1 MKSRSY
7 VGPVTSLAFL
17 GDDLFVGHG
26 SDLKLFSLS
35 GSRYSLR
42 WRKRAFKR
50 ERIQGIQFQTT
61 KNEGFDNT
69 QILLWG
75 GKKFQI
81 LSPSG
86 PLQSNI
92 DLNPENEIPAPDWIL
107 NSIFLEPEDGV
118 PKIAIITAHNTILT
132 YKHNLAAPI
141 AQRFKFYPSPE
152 RCLLYSGSIISHTT
166 ESTTNTLIAL
176 AGTVFGEVLLW
187 KLNALDDEVPTKI
200 NLCGRYLSHEGSVF
214 GVSMSPDLK
223 YAASCSDDRT
233 IRLWDT
239 KIHTNNSQ
247 SEECVEVK
255 EPLAVGWGHQ
265 ARIWG
270 VRFLQSKKNEIRI
283 LSFSEDLT
291 AKTWSFNPDN
301 TKRSLVCTQTFK
313 SLHSASG
320 KNLWSLAIHPSEGTF
335 VTGGADSG
343 IASWNLVDSAI
354 DTISDR
360 ALGYDPTPKLQETI
374 ANLDEILPP
383 MSLVPGKKSAKDEP
397 RKYVTLGSR
406 AFIVAM
412 SSGWLLHCDLSD
424 SNDQKWRKLGF
435 WRQIKNSSALGAAKF
450 QSGGELK
457 YTIALG
463 DNDGRLLF
471 LEANSEG
478 LVTPLEGIEE
488 WIQICGSRP
497 SDILFSR
504 SGNDREKKDPSAVYA
519 AVTTFK
525 PDEPVT
531 LLQIRGIK
539 IEKTWSLV
547 PPDTF
552 PFTTIMVHQ
561 IEGRCIVVAGS
572 RHGAFAVYEI
582 SENTGEVL
590 LPTKVW
596 RHIHD
601 DESVTT
607 LDFIRSS
614 FPNNGENITLEVE
627 MVSTGRSGAYKFH
640 KLRIGIDP
648 NQFEL
653 HETNALY
660 PASVP
665 RVEKYQVIQRKDSK
679 KKYEIVHGF
688 RGRDFVLWN
697 QTLGIEAASY
707 DCEGGNR
714 SWDFSFGDEKTAID
728 EGLFVFTKAKKC
740 HIVRFSNILHDP
752 LLQTPFHGRELK
764 TLAASPKSAFPHQII
779 ATGAEDTVIRFSY
792 IHPKTHELV
801 NLTSRKT
808 HTTGL
813 QDLAWSS
820 CGGWLFSSGSI
831 EEVYCWKINYTIPDD
846 FDIQD
851 INIGVLREAV
861 YDVSTDNLPDL
872 RVCGLDVVTVH
883 NGNGQSLGFLVGM
896 VRSDSSIKLALY
908 QISSK
913 KFITIAEGFYK
924 TSCLLQIRFHLT
936 ADNTVLM
943 LTAGTDGFVTIWDIT
958 KTFLKCG
965 IVADSKALSVQNAAV
980 QVLTPEKL
988 HQNQWILSHS
998 IHQNSIKCL
1007 KIVELGAHEIILLTG
1022 GDDTAICV
1030 SNVQL
1035 GPSVGKEDNG
1045 VAVITSKKVQRA
1057 HASAVTAIEFVSLA
1071 DQRLE
1076 FLSSGIDQQVKRWSL
1091 NLRNGFAEGNV
1102 ELLED
1107 VYVGIPDVAGL
1118 ALIDG
1123 EEKNETKLVVGGV
1136 GIEVLDL

>member
-26 SDLKLFSLS
+26 SDLKLFSPSSS
-35 GSRYSLR
+35 GFSLR

-50 ERIQGIQFQTT
+50 ERIQGIQFQAAKKGTSDDT
-61 KNEGFDNT
+61 R
-69 QILLWG
+69 ILLWG
-75 GKKFQI
+75 GKKFQ
-81 LSPSG
+81 LFSPPG
-86 PLQSNI
+86 PSQSSF
-92 DLNPENEIPAPDWIL
+92 DLDPEDEIPAPDWIL
-107 NSIFLEPEDGV
+107 NSVFLEPEDEF

-132 YKHNLAAPI
+132 YTHNVAAPV

-152 RCLLYSGSIISHTT
+152 RCLLYSANIINNTT
-166 ESTTNTLIAL
+166 VSNTGDLIAL

-187 KLNALDDEVPTKI
+187 KLNTLDDEVPARV
-200 NLCGRYLSHEGSVF
+200 NLRGRYLSHEGSVF
-214 GVSMSPDLK
+214 GVSMSPDLR

-239 KIHTNNSQ
+239 EIHTKNGQ

-270 VRFLQSKKNEIRI
+270 VRFLQSSENEIRL

-291 AKTWSFNPDN
+291 AKTWSFSTNS
-301 TKRSLVCTQTFK
+301 TKRSLICTQTFK

-320 KNLWSLAIHPSEGTF
+320 KNLWSLAIHPSERIF

-343 IASWNLVDSAI
+343 IASWNLVDS
-354 DTISDR
+354 DTDTRSNW
-360 ALGYDPTPKLQETI
+360 APYCNSKPKIQETI
-374 ANLDEILPP
+374 VNLDEILPP
-383 MSLVPGKKSAKDEP
+383 TNLPPGKKATKDEP

-424 SNDQKWRKLGF
+424 PNKQTWQKLGF
-435 WRQIKNSSALGAAKF
+435 WSQIKNTSALGAAKLQF
-450 QSGGELK
+450 EGGFI

-471 LEANSEG
+471 LRANSEG
-478 LVTPLEGIEE
+478 LVTPPESTNE
-488 WIQICGSRP
+488 WVSICGSRP
-497 SDILFSR
+497 SDILFSQCDNCHEVT
-504 SGNDREKKDPSAVYA
+504 GPSSVYA

-525 PDEPVT
+525 PDEPIK
-531 LLQIRGIK
+531 LLQISGIN
-539 IEKTWSLV
+539 IEKTWSLA

-552 PFTTIMVHQ
+552 PFTAIMFYRTG
-561 IEGRCIVVAGS
+561 GRDLLVAGS

-582 SENTGEVL
+582 PEDTEETL
-590 LPTKVW
+590 LPIKVW

-601 DESVTT
+601 DESVTA
-607 LDFIRSS
+607 LDFISARLSKYTED
-614 FPNNGENITLEVE
+614 NAIEVE

-640 KLRIGIDP
+640 KLCIGS
-648 NQFEL
+648 EL
-653 HETNALY
+653 DLFDLKETNSLY
-660 PASVP
+660 PAAVP
-665 RVEKYQVIQRKDSK
+665 RVEKYQVISDKTSNR
-679 KKYEIVHGF
+679 KYEMIHGF

-697 QTLGIEAASY
+697 QSLGIEAASY

-714 SWDFSFGDEKTAID
+714 SWDFSFGNDKTATD

-740 HIVRFSNILHDP
+740 HIVRFLNILHDP
-752 LLQTPFHGRELK
+752 LLQAPFHGRELK
-764 TLAASPKSAFPHQII
+764 TLATSPKSAFPHQII
-779 ATGAEDTVIRFSY
+779 ATGAEDTIIRFSY
-792 IHPKTHELV
+792 VHPKTNELV

-813 QDLAWSS
+813 QDLVWSS

-831 EEVYCWKINYTIPDD
+831 EEVYCWKINRIPSDLDNDD
-846 FDIQD
+846 L
-851 INIGVLREAV
+851 NIGVLREAI

-872 RVCGLDVVTVH
+872 RVCGLDVITVH
-883 NGNGQSLGFLVGM
+883 NADGEPLGFLVGM

-908 QISSK
+908 QISTK
-913 KFITIAEGFYK
+913 KFVTIAEGFYK

-936 ADNTVLM
+936 ADNNILM
-943 LTAGTDGFVTIWDIT
+943 FTAGTDGFVTIWDIT
-958 KTFLKCG
+958 NTLVNCG
-965 IVADSKALSVQNAAV
+965 IVANSKALSAPNAAL
-980 QVLTPEKL
+980 QNLTPQKL
-988 HQNQWILSHS
+988 HQNQWILCHG
-998 IHQNSIKCL
+998 IHRNSIKCL
-1007 KIVELGAHEIILLTG
+1007 KIVEIGTHEIILLTG
-1022 GDDTAICV
+1022 GDDTAICI
-1030 SNVQL
+1030 SRVQL
-1035 GPSVGKEDNG
+1035 AANNEKGSSD
-1045 VAVITSKKVQRA
+1045 AASITSKSIERA
-1057 HASAVTAIEFVSLA
+1057 HASAVTTIEVVSVA
-1071 DQRLE
+1071 DQKID

-1091 NLRNGFAEGNV
+1091 DLSSFTEPDVR
-1102 ELLED
+1102 LLED

-1118 ALIDG
+1118 AFIQG
-1123 EEKNETKLVVGGV
+1123 EEKGGTKLIVGGV
-1136 GIEVLDL
+1136 GIEILDL